1 MKKSFAI
8 LAAALLVAFA
18 APAFAANPFMD
29 VPMNHWAYDAVSQL
43 ASKGVISGYPDGSFK
58 GGQPATRYEM
68 ASIVA
73 RALAK
78 VDLDKASKQDVEML
92 KKLVVEFKDELDAL
106 GVKVDKLDSRVAVL
120 EKDLGGWSLSGELRF
135 DAKFANENETKYDFD
150 GKNEFDLNRYRLWI
164 KKRINETTTFTSRLG
179 KVATKNNTGESEYDS
194 VAWEQYFVTTK
205 LPYHI
210 TMTVGLQNI
219 DWEDERGLYVDNEA
233 FVGDWDLKGFRFQR
247 SFGMVDFDAFVAH
260 QDDDTA
266 SVDEYFMYGARM
278 DFNFNEQFRLGLMGV
293 WRSYDFAEDRRGDGP
308 GGTLDRIGLQDV
320 YGADMEFK
328 FNPSVSLK
336 GVYYKQSLWK
346 QRNATLDNDS
356 PAAYKVILDAKQ
368 DLLKFTS
375 LWLEYAKIDDAFVM
389 TKDRSS
395 SAYSNYGAEVL
406 FNRGPDSRDGDTTV
420 FFARADQ
427 KWDDKWSTFQ
437 RYVRASFNDPS
448 TPNLDDT
455 KNYTFGIVYQ
465 LNRAVKIE
473 ATYDNIDYGTGGGS
487 GKNEGDDHL
496 VRLRTQV
503 VF

>member
-1 MKKSFAI
+1 MKKSFV
-8 LAAALLVAFA
+8 LFAAALLVAFA

-43 ASKGVISGYPDGSFK
+43 ASKGVISGYPDGSYK

-120 EKDLGGWSLSGELRF
+120 EKDLGGWSLAGEFRF
-135 DAKFANENETKYDFD
+135 DAKFANEDNTKYDFD
-150 GKNEFDLNRYRLWI
+150 GKNEFSLNRYRIWI

-179 KVATKNNTGESEYDS
+179 YKHDSQGYDS
-194 VAWEQYFVTTK
+194 AKWDYYYVTTK
-205 LPYHI
+205 LPYDI
-210 TMTVGLQNI
+210 TMTAGLQNI

-233 FVGDWDLKGFRFQR
+233 FVGDWTLKGFRFQK
-247 SFGMVDFDAFVAH
+247 SFGMVDFDAFVSH
-260 QDDDTA
+260 WDDGID

-278 DFNFNEQFRLGLMGV
+278 DFNFNEQFRLGVMGV
-293 WRSYDFAEDRRGDGP
+293 WRSYDYAEGSRTASP
-308 GGTLDRIGLQDV
+308 DV
-320 YGADMEFK
+320 DNTYGADMEFK

-336 GVYYKQSLWK
+336 GAYYKQNLWG
-346 QRNATLDNDS
+346 TVSNDS
-356 PAAYKVILDAKQ
+356 PVAYKVILDVKQ

-375 LWLEYAKIDDAFVM
+375 LWLEYAKIDDSFVM
-389 TKDRSS
+389 TGDRDS

-406 FNRGPDSRDGDTTV
+406 ANRGAAASSNDDTTV
-420 FFARADQ
+420 FFARAEQ
-427 KWDDKWSTFQ
+427 KWNDKWSTFQ
-437 RYVRASFNDPS
+437 RYLTADVSGAGV
-448 TPNLDDT
+448 DDT
-455 KNYTFGIVYQ
+455 KNYTFGVAYQ
-465 LNRAVKIE
+465 YNPAVKFE
-473 ATYDNIDYGTGGGS
+473 LVYDKIDYGTDNPS
-487 GKNEGDDHL
+487 GFSGDDNL
-496 VRLRTQV
+496 VRFRTHV